1 MADPSGKMSTE
12 RVVELA
18 WRGLVVLI
26 AAGLL
31 LVIITRWT
39 GSGGRAGWQQSDD
52 AFLQADQTPIAARV
66 SGYLRTVPVQD
77 FQRVR
82 AGAVLAEIEDDDY
95 RAAVAQA
102 QAGVASAEA
111 QGEALRAQRPLLQA
125 NARAA
130 TAVVDAIAA
139 NLEQNGRDLKRQQT
153 LLAGG
158 SSTTEAGEKL
168 STLAAQISAQL
179 RQDQAQADAAGRQLG
194 VLTAQ
199 QEQAR
204 AAVSAAQAALQ
215 TALINLG
222 YTRIVAPQD
231 GVVGQRQV
239 RPGQFVPVGGQ
250 VTTLIPLP
258 RLWVIANF
266 KETQLTRMAVGDR
279 ALVTVDAFPGR
290 TLRGHVLAFSP
301 GSGSQFALL
310 PPDNATGNYTKVVQR
325 VGVKI
330 VIDDDDG
337 LADRLRAGMS
347 VVARVDAQDGGRL

>member
-1 MADPSGKMSTE
+1 MSTK

-31 LVIITRWT
+31 IVIVSRWT
-39 GSGGRAGWQQSDD
+39 GWEGRPGWQQSDD
-52 AFLQADQTPIAARV
+52 AYLQGDQTPIVARV
-66 SGYLRTVPVQD
+66 PGYLHGAPVQD

-82 AGAVLAEIEDDDY
+82 AGTVLAQIDDDDY
-95 RAAVAQA
+95 RATVDQA
-102 QAGVASAEA
+102 EAGVASAEA
-111 QGEALRAQRPLLQA
+111 RAEALMAQRPLLQA

-130 TAVVDAIAA
+130 RAVVDSTAA
-139 NLEQNGRDLKRQQT
+139 NLKQNGRDLKRQQA
-153 LLAGG
+153 LLADG
-158 SSTTEAGEKL
+158 SSTPEAGEKL
-168 STLAAQISAQL
+168 STAAVQISAQL
-179 RQDQAQADAAGRQLG
+179 RQDRAQDDAADRQLG

-199 QEQAR
+199 QEEAR
-204 AAVSAAQAALQ
+204 AAVAAAQAALQ
-215 TALINLG
+215 TARINLG

-250 VTTLIPLP
+250 ITMLIPLP
-258 RLWVIANF
+258 RLWVVANF
-266 KETQLTRMAVGDR
+266 KETQLTHMVVGNR
-279 ALVTVDAFPGR
+279 ARVTVDAFPGR

-310 PPDNATGNYTKVVQR
+310 PPDNATGNFTKVVQR
-325 VGVKI
+325 IGVKI

-337 LADRLRAGMS
+337 LTDRLRAGMS
-347 VVARVDAQDGGRL
+347 VIARVDARDGMRS

>member
-1 MADPSGKMSTE
+1 MAVPPRRMSTE
-12 RVVELA
+12 RAVELA
-18 WRGLVVLI
+18 WRGLLVLI

-31 LVIITRWT
+31 LVILTRWT
-39 GSGGRAGWQQSDD
+39 EWEGRAGWQQSDD
-52 AFLQADQTPIAARV
+52 AYLQADQTSIAARV
-66 SGYLRTVPVQD
+66 SGYLRAVPVQD

-82 AGAVLAEIEDDDY
+82 AGAVLAQIDDDDY
-95 RAAVAQA
+95 RAAVDQA
-102 QAGVASAEA
+102 EAGVASAEA
-111 QGEALRAQRPLLQA
+111 QAEALRAQHPLLQA

-130 TAVVDAIAA
+130 RAVVDAMAA
-139 NLEQNGRDLKRQQT
+139 NLEQNGRDLKRQQA
-153 LLAGG
+153 LFAGG
-158 SSTTEAGEKL
+158 SSTPEAGEKL
-168 STLAAQISAQL
+168 STLAAQMSAQL
-179 RQDQAQADAAGRQLG
+179 RQDQAQADAADRQLG

-199 QEQAR
+199 QGQAR
-204 AAVSAAQAALQ
+204 AAVSAAQAALH
-215 TALINLG
+215 TARINLG

-266 KETQLTRMAVGDR
+266 KETQLTHMAVGDR

-310 PPDNATGNYTKVVQR
+310 PPDNATGNFTKVVQR

-330 VIDDDDG
+330 VIEDDDR
-337 LADRLRAGMS
+337 LTDRLRAGMS
-347 VVARVDAQDGGRL
+347 VIARVDARDGRRS